1 MSPRPAVLIVAFSD
15 LKRDPRVARQIRW
28 LSDRYA
34 VTALGTGDPE
44 IEGVTFVPVARRSP
58 RPPDKLALA
67 ARLKTRRFANVHERI
82 YDFEPADAI
91 LAGQRFDLILA
102 NDVETLPFVLP
113 RRRGAKILLDA
124 HEFAPREFDD
134 RFAWRL
140 LFRNYAAWMCERFL
154 PEVDGMTTVCAG
166 IAEEYARSYPVRPQV
181 LTNAPDPCALEPTP
195 LEPGR
200 IRILHHGLAIPSRQ
214 LERTIEL
221 AAQLDTRF
229 RLDLMLIAPSAR
241 GAAGPRYLEK
251 LRRLARAQPNV
262 RLIPPVE
269 PDQIVPVSHRY
280 DMGLF
285 LLPPVNYNYLHA
297 LPNKFFEFVQARLAV
312 AIGPSPEMAPYVER
326 HALGV
331 VAADFAPGSLARALN
346 GLTADEVATFKQ
358 NSHRAAPELSSTPNR
373 RLLEELVARLLA
385 DG

>member
-1 MSPRPAVLIVAFSD
+1 MSPRPAVLIVAFSN

-28 LSDRYA
+28 LRDRCT
-34 VTALGTGDPE
+34 VTALGIGDPE

-67 ARLKTRRFANVHERI
+67 ARLKTRRFASVHERI

-181 LTNAPDPCALEPTP
+181 LTNAPD
-195 LEPGR
+195 R
-200 IRILHHGLAIPSRQ
+200 
-214 LERTIEL
+214 
-221 AAQLDTRF
+221 
-229 RLDLMLIAPSAR
+229 
-241 GAAGPRYLEK
+241 
-251 LRRLARAQPNV
+251 
-262 RLIPPVE
+262 
-269 PDQIVPVSHRY
+269 
-280 DMGLF
+280 
-285 LLPPVNYNYLHA
+285 
-297 LPNKFFEFVQARLAV
+297 
-312 AIGPSPEMAPYVER
+312 
-326 HALGV
+326 
-331 VAADFAPGSLARALN
+331 
-346 GLTADEVATFKQ
+346 
-358 NSHRAAPELSSTPNR
+358 
-373 RLLEELVARLLA
+373 
-385 DG
+385 